1 MLHLQM
7 RLTENM
13 TNNVSRHCD
22 RSGSSRSPTAT
33 ALCHHVRLHSTV
45 PATSV
50 RREEADRES
59 LPGYANL
66 IVAAEY
72 RTRMRR
78 MKTPLV
84 TNDFI
89 DRAAFV
95 FGQRKGI
102 IDESDQPGGS
112 LGELSNS
119 EIARM
124 AKSQAAA
131 LDELGI
137 GIGERVAIVSKNAA
151 RMLISFFGV
160 TSHGRILVPINFR
173 LQRDEIAYIVEHSEA
188 SLLLIDPELEEM
200 LSDVPCPRKIVLNQK
215 SDALLFGNA
224 TAPADWKIDEDSLAT
239 INYTSGTTARPKGV
253 QLTHR
258 NLWINATVFGL
269 HAGVNDRDV
278 YLHTLPMFHCN
289 GWGMPFVL
297 AGLGAQ
303 QIVQR
308 QVNGRRILQ
317 LVEQH
322 GVTLLCGAP
331 TVASMILEAAQT
343 WDGPIP
349 GRDKVRMII
358 AGASPPTEL
367 ILRVEEELGWE
378 FIQIYGLTE
387 TSPLLTV
394 NRARSEDD
402 LLDPETRA
410 HKLGRAGAPALGV
423 SLKTDSDGE
432 VLARS
437 NVVLNGYWRDTDAT
451 AKALKEDW
459 FHTGDRGRIDE
470 EGFLTISD
478 RKKDVIITGGE
489 NVSSI
494 EVENIL
500 FSHPAV
506 AEVAVVGTPHE
517 KWGETVTAL
526 VVLKPDSTATESEL
540 IEYSRSRLAHFKCP
554 TSVIFRAELPR
565 TATGKLQ
572 KYKLRQSLRLRHHD

>member
-1 MLHLQM
+1 
-7 RLTENM
+7 
-13 TNNVSRHCD
+13 
-22 RSGSSRSPTAT
+22 
-33 ALCHHVRLHSTV
+33 
-45 PATSV
+45 
-50 RREEADRES
+50 
-59 LPGYANL
+59 
-66 IVAAEY
+66 
-72 RTRMRR
+72 

-95 FGQRKGI
+95 FGQRIGI
-102 IDESDQPGGS
+102 IDESNQSGGS
-112 LGELSNS
+112 LGELRNS
-119 EIARM
+119 DVDRM
-124 AKSQAAA
+124 ARSMAAA
-131 LDELGI
+131 LDELGV
-137 GIGERVAIVSKNAA
+137 GFGQSVAIVSKNAA
-151 RMLISFFGV
+151 RMLVSFYGV

-200 LSDVPCPRKIVLNQK
+200 LVDVSCPRKIVLSHE
-215 SDALLFGNA
+215 SDDMLFRNTSSPVAWNA
-224 TAPADWKIDEDSLAT
+224 DEDALAT

-303 QIVQR
+303 QIVLR
-308 QVNGRRILQ
+308 QIDGPRILQ

-331 TVASMILEAAQT
+331 TVALMILEAART
-343 WDGPIP
+343 WAGPIP
-349 GRDKVRMII
+349 GRDRVRIVV
-358 AGASPPTEL
+358 AGAPPPTEL
-367 ILRVEEELGWE
+367 ILRIENELGWE

-394 NRARSEDD
+394 NRARREDD
-402 LLDPETRA
+402 LLEPEMRA

-423 SLKTDSDGE
+423 SLKTDEDGE
-432 VLARS
+432 VLARG
-437 NVVLNGYWRDTDAT
+437 NVVLDGYWHAPDAT

-459 FHTGDRGRIDE
+459 FHTGDGGRIDA

-494 EVENIL
+494 EVEDSL

-506 AEVAVVGTPHE
+506 AEVAVVGAPDR

-526 VVLKPDSTATESEL
+526 IVRKPESTATESEL
-540 IEYSRSRLAHFKCP
+540 IDYSRGRLAHFKCP

-572 KYKLRQSLRLRHHD
+572 KYKLRESLRHEGDD